1 MEGTASNT
9 GSIQESTAVSTPL
22 LIGRGERKISK
33 GLLDGITA
41 VDTMISD

>member
-22 LIGRGERKISK
+22 LIGRGKRKMSK
-33 GLLDGITA
+33 ELLDGVTA
-41 VDTMISD
+41 IDMMTSD